1 MYIKKTEKMKRQDI
15 FLIILARR
23 PAELTA
29 VGAACDVPSPVMKSI
44 WLKLFQVTF
53 NESLNICR
61 RKDAQ
66 DKSSPNHPFISVF
79 LFFRLD
85 WRMIRIPLR

>member
-1 MYIKKTEKMKRQDI
+1 MFDSAHSRATAVNHSKVTQAKVVEGVYKKKLKMKRQDI

-29 VGAACDVPSPVMKSI
+29 VGAACAVPSPVMKSI
-44 WLKLFQVTF
+44 WCKLFQVTF

-61 RKDAQ
+61 RKDEA
-66 DKSSPNHPFISVF
+66 
-79 LFFRLD
+79 
-85 WRMIRIPLR
+85 